1 MIYFSHAVFAG
12 WVAFALV
19 LVIFFGSIIALPGV
33 VVWTI
38 VLCRAPLPEFEEKM
52 IGDIALRIYWAAR

>member
-33 VVWTI
+33 VFWTI